1 MKQSKRKIRKTN
13 IKKRTKKYN
22 YRKNQRGGWGFF
34 SSDPQI
40 ITAMMKFPGF
50 ENIQISFPFKN
61 IQMDISLPD
70 KLLNKALDEWGE
82 VTCYNSIKQQLTDR
96 NNQQKEMRMN
106 NEILTIFNIQIA
118 DTLNFRVI
126 PDIVAFITNP
136 YDISIIGDKTKS
148 SYSELV
154 EKNNYVGGL
163 LQPKQQE
170 SSSAASGPERFE
182 ITIPKEVPFLIR
194 LMQQLTREIDTY
206 IYYINGTKQPKFP
219 IDEEEAKLHAGT
231 YLYKTACKGYGNM
244 LTNIR
249 TMYRGDQESL
259 DWSKVNIQ
267 ILYCFLAS
275 SPFETYYSLNFVP
288 KILQPAVAQG
298 SYPEFFY
305 AKAKRDGGGSLIP
318 DVSIDWMIRNYK
330 DYYIDSKFFN
340 LDPITENAEDGNFLQ
355 YVKNGITILIKVDTS
370 IIIEVVQIW
379 YIYLT
384 DIQAVARDGSNY
396 NGLIIAAIVEKT
408 STDITGGVVHY
419 SSQFRWLI
427 TKSTLQNLR
436 SNNITL
442 PDPILRNLEEVRMS
456 GDNRVIR
463 FFKGS
468 TSRGP
473 PAAAVPANA
482 VPANAATNAIA
493 ANANAAGFPDQEHG
507 KLYKNKGINL
517 QEDYIDADGNL
528 KPRNPNSQWQDSSE
542 YEPEEGDIDNIG
554 GKKNKTRRKLKKSKR
569 TKKRKTKY

>member
-1 MKQSKRKIRKTN
+1 MKQSKKKIRKAN
-13 IKKRTKKYN
+13 IKRRTKKNN

-34 SSDPQI
+34 SKDPQI
-40 ITAMMKFPGF
+40 ITDIVKIQPNYT
-50 ENIQISFPFKN
+50 NINVSFPFNN
-61 IQMDISLPD
+61 IHMDISLPD
-70 KLLNKALDEWGE
+70 INLNKALDEWGE
-82 VTCYNSIKQQLTDR
+82 VACYNSIKQQLTDTIQLLDR
-96 NNQQKEMRMN
+96 NNQQKEMRRN
-106 NEILTIFNIQIA
+106 IEILTNLNIQIV
-118 DTLNFRVI
+118 DPLNFRVI

-194 LMQQLTREIDTY
+194 LMQQLTREIDTN

-219 IDEEEAKLHAGT
+219 IDATETGLPEGT
-231 YLYKTACKGYGNM
+231 YLYTTAGKAYGRLLN
-244 LTNIR
+244 NIR
-249 TMYRGDQESL
+249 TMYRGDQASL
-259 DWSKVNIQ
+259 DWSKVNAQ

-275 SPFETYYSLNFVP
+275 SPFEQYYSLNFVP
-288 KILQPAVAQG
+288 TILEKG
-298 SYPEFFY
+298 FFY
-305 AKAKRDGGGSLIP
+305 AKAVRDGKGGLIP
-318 DVSIDWMIRNYK
+318 EVSIDNMIRNYK
-330 DYYIDSKFFN
+330 DYYIDSKFFK
-340 LDPITENAEDGNFLQ
+340 LAPITENGEDGNFLQ

-379 YIYLT
+379 YIYLI

-436 SNNITL
+436 GNNITL
-442 PDPILRNLEEVRMS
+442 PEPISRNFGEIRMS
-456 GDNRVIR
+456 GDNRVTK
-463 FFKGS
+463 FFKGV
-468 TSRGP
+468 TNRRP
-473 PAAAVPANA
+473 PTATPTAAAAD
-482 VPANAATNAIA
+482 
-493 ANANAAGFPDQEHG
+493 FPDQEDITQIENNQQ
-507 KLYKNKGINL
+507 LNL
-517 QEDYIDADGNL
+517 VEDYIDNQGTPLSRQNTIDWNDVSK
-528 KPRNPNSQWQDSSE
+528 KPPV
-542 YEPEEGDIDNIG
+542 G
-554 GKKNKTRRKLKKSKR
+554 GIKKNKTRKRSNKKSIKG
-569 TKKRKTKY
+569 KAKY